1 MTAKGAGLLGFI
13 VGLAAGSAATYFYI
27 KSKNE
32 VIEYEPEE
40 AKPETPKP
48 IDISDDNVFAPSP
61 VDVKK
66 RNDIVKDNG
75 YSEKILSYSEA
86 YNNSVEL
93 QKDQIE
99 ASKANGPYS
108 IDPVAFGEYPEYSK
122 FTLKYYKDGTI
133 LDEQNDPL
141 DDIEGTIGDD
151 FADHFGEYE
160 EDMVYIRNDA
170 LKSDFEIMYIDY
182 DFMDG

>member
-48 IDISDDNVFAPSP
+48 IDVSDGNVFTPSP

-66 RNDIVKDNG
+66 HNDIVTGNG
-75 YSEKILSYSEA
+75 YGEKIMSYSEA
-86 YNNSVEL
+86 YNNAVEL
-93 QKDQIE
+93 QKDQME
-99 ASKANGPYS
+99 ASKANKPYV
-108 IDPVAFGEYPEYSK
+108 IDPVLFGDNPDYEK
-122 FTLKYYKDGTI
+122 FTLKYYKDGAL
-133 LDEQNDPL
+133 LDDQNNPL
-141 DDIEGTIGDD
+141 DDIDGIVGDD

-160 EDMVYIRNDA
+160 EDVVYICNDV
-170 LKSDFEIMYIDY
+170 LKSYFEIMYIDY
-182 DFMDG
+182 DFMDS

>member
-1 MTAKGAGLLGFI
+1 MTVKTAGVIGFI
-13 VGLAAGSAATYFYI
+13 VGMVAGSAATYFYI

-32 VIEYEPEE
+32 VVEYEPENKE
-40 AKPETPKP
+40 GMTIKST
-48 IDISDDNVFAPSP
+48 DIPDNNVFTPSP

-66 RNDIVKDNG
+66 RNDIVKENG
-75 YSEKILSYSEA
+75 YSEKVISYSEA
-86 YNNSVEL
+86 YNNTVEI
-93 QKDQIE
+93 QKDQME
-99 ASKANGPYS
+99 ASKENKPYA
-108 IDPVAFGEYPEYSK
+108 IDPVVFGEYPEYST
-122 FTLKYYKDGTI
+122 FTLKYYKDGM
-133 LDEQNDPL
+133 LL
-141 DDIEGTIGDD
+141 DDHNEPVDDVDGTIGED